1 MPNNRNAVYMLITL
15 SLVAGL
21 LTGRAF
27 FFNIAYLFGSLL
39 VIAYIWAWGSV
50 RWLRISRKT
59 RARRAQVGR
68 NMDEVFT
75 VRNIALLPKLWLEV
89 HDQSELPGHKASH
102 VVPAIWPRGQYRW
115 YVQTTCTARGEYRL
129 GPMTLKSGDPFG
141 LYESPRKIGA
151 TSNIIVYPKIVT
163 IPRFVLPAAVLSGG
177 EPQRQRSHN
186 VTTNASGVREYVPG
200 DSYNR
205 IHWRS
210 TARRQMLMVKEFELD
225 PLVDIHLFVDL
236 SATSLHE
243 APSVQRLRN
252 GEGPIISDGRGIA
265 ASTEE
270 YTVVIAASLAKY
282 FVDIQRAL
290 GFSAYTPARVFYEG
304 DRGERHLTR
313 ILQTLA
319 TARSRSPYTL
329 GQMLTLETP
338 HFARGATVIIITSSL
353 NTAWVTEA
361 QIMARRGTK
370 PMCVFVDPTSF
381 GAPGDTDELLGLLQM
396 SRIPTLRIRYNDDLS
411 LALSQQP
418 L

>member
-1 MPNNRNAVYMLITL
+1 MPIRRNTVYLLISL
-15 SLVAGL
+15 SIVTGL
-21 LTGRAF
+21 FTGRAF
-27 FFNIAYLFGSLL
+27 FFNIAYLFGVLL

-75 VRNIALLPKLWLEV
+75 VHNIALWPKLWLEV
-89 HDQSELPGHKASH
+89 RDFSELPGHKASH

-141 LYESPRKIGA
+141 LYVSPRKIGT
-151 TSNIIVYPKIVT
+151 TSTIIVYPRTVT
-163 IPRFVLPAAVLSGG
+163 IPRFVLPTAILSGG

-186 VTTNASGVREYVPG
+186 VTTNAAGVREYVPG

-236 SATSLHE
+236 SVSSLYE
-243 APSVQRLRN
+243 APGVQRLRQ
-252 GEGPIISDGRGIA
+252 GAGPVIA
-265 ASTEE
+265 AGTGLVASTEE

-338 HFARGATVIIITSSL
+338 HLARGATIIIITASL
-353 NTAWVTEA
+353 STAWATEA
-361 QIMARRGTK
+361 QILARRGTK

-381 GAPGDTDELLGLLQM
+381 GAPGDADEILGLLQM